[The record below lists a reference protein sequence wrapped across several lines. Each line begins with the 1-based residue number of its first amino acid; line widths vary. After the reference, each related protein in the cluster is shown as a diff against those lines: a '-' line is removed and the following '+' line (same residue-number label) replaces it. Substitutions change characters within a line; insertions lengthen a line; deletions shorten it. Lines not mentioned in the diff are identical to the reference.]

1 MFAYLLKGIVIGLTV
16 AIPVGPVGLMC
27 LDMTVSH
34 GRRAGL
40 SCSSGMVMADI
51 LSAGIMLMGIGA
63 LYAFITAHENSIRII
78 TGLFFVALGVCLY
91 LTRNNQRRQPTST
104 TLAGLSLSS
113 FLLSISPAT
122 FALMLLLFPA
132 LGLTTQFSAP
142 PVLAG
147 VALGS
152 ATWCA
157 VILGAGG
164 FIRKLLGDKRAGFRG
179 VIGGIFVGIGLISVI
194 VTITKLVLV

>member
-16 AIPVGPVGLMC
+16 AIPVGPVGL
-27 LDMTVSH
+27 LGLEMTVSH

-40 SCSSGMVMADI
+40 SCSSGMVAADI
-51 LSAGIMLMGIGA
+51 LSAGIMLAGIGV
-63 LYAFITAHENSIRII
+63 LYAFIMAHEISIRII
-78 TGLFFVALGVCLY
+78 TGLFFAVLGVGLFISRHKKHQAPSN
-91 LTRNNQRRQPTST
+91 TK
-104 TLAGLSLSS
+104 LAGLTLTS

-122 FALMLLLFPA
+122 FALMLFLFPA

-157 VILGAGG
+157 VILGAGN
-164 FIRKLLGDKRAGFRG
+164 FIRKVLGDKQARFKGTIGCVFIAAG
-179 VIGGIFVGIGLISVI
+179 ILSAIM
-194 VTITKLVLV
+194 TIIKSL